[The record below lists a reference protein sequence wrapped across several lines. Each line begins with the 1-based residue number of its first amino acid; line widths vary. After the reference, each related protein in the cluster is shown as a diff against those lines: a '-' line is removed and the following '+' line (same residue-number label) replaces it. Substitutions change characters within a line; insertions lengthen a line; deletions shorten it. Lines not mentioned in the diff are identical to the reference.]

1 MNIITNL
8 DYEKSKNE
16 INGIENFI
24 LDSIR
29 KYKMSKLYKDVLVAK
44 RYFNGESDIKD
55 RKKQFVNEYGKL
67 VTDNY
72 KANNRVSTDIFKKI
86 VLQENSTLL
95 SNGVNIETR
104 IKKKFARAFD
114 VKLQRLG
121 VEASLGGVGYGYV
134 FPTREGFSMQVIS
147 ADEFVPIVD
156 VYTGE
161 LVAGIRFIQ
170 LDIDLPMKVEF
181 YEIDGITEYV
191 INGSEIKVLK
201 DKTSYLTKKIST
213 AISSKIETSNYSILP
228 IIPLYN
234 GLSRRSRLNPSLKS
248 KIDLLE
254 IILSDFGNN
263 LEDMQDIYW
272 LIKNYDGQDL
282 GTFLTELKK
291 YKTLRV
297 QEDGDVKSQ
306 TVEVPYQAREIAI
319 KILKKQIFSDSM
331 ALDTEEM
338 SGTLTTVEINARREN
353 LNLKVDD
360 FENEV
365 YEFMYKVMTIF
376 EEVEGEQGEYEI
388 SFIRSGLINQNEIID
403 NIVKIRADIDQRT
416 ALELNPMIN
425 NELIDEIIKRTKE
438 ENELIL
444 LEADQQQ
451 FNNEENKQNKEEED
465 ING

>member
-1 MNIITNL
+1 
-8 DYEKSKNE
+8 
-16 INGIENFI
+16 
-24 LDSIR
+24 
-29 KYKMSKLYKDVLVAK
+29 
-44 RYFNGESDIKD
+44 
-55 RKKQFVNEYGKL
+55 
-67 VTDNY
+67 
-72 KANNRVSTDIFKKI
+72 
-86 VLQENSTLL
+86 
-95 SNGVNIETR
+95 
-104 IKKKFARAFD
+104 
-114 VKLQRLG
+114 
-121 VEASLGGVGYGYV
+121 
-134 FPTREGFSMQVIS
+134 MQVIS

-156 VYTGE
+156 MYTGE

-376 EEVEGEQGEYEI
+376 EEVEGDQGEYEI

-444 LEADQQQ
+444 LEEDQQQ
-451 FNNEENKQNKEEED
+451 FNNEENKQNKEEEVV
-465 ING
+465 NG